1 MNEKTKKIIISI
13 LSLLG
18 MLVLFPL
25 SLALFF
31 IDRLILAVLVH
42 IESKNFKTWVEN
54 LENVIQSLYRFIGVS
69 TLYGLYKLIV
79 WIF

>member
-1 MNEKTKKIIISI
+1 MNEKTKKIIFTT
-13 LSLLG
+13 LSLIG
-18 MLVLFPL
+18 MFIIFPL
-25 SLALFF
+25 SLALFL

-42 IESKNFKTWVEN
+42 IESKNFKAWVEN
-54 LENVIQSLYRFIGVS
+54 LDNVIQSLYRLIGVA